1 LAGKKSEELDE
12 MIDEKAVNAKD
23 LSQVPFI
30 ERIKVMIYRLL
41 QKHAFIVILALASIP
56 NPLFDLAGFLCGH
69 FLIPFGV
76 FFGACFIG
84 KAIIKVSIQSFFVI
98 FCFSQHQVEIILNI
112 LKNFSPKLRD
122 LMLGAIEKQKKTL
135 FAEKVEDEARPL
147 IAMLWEYFVMAM
159 IAYFVYSI
167 INSLVQNYLNE
178 QGDQNSDNKNKKKKS
193 KSD

>member
-12 MIDEKAVNAKD
+12 MIDEKVVNAKD
-23 LSQVPFI
+23 LSSVPFI
-30 ERIKVMIYRLL
+30 ERIKVLIYRLL

-76 FFGACFIG
+76 FFGACFLG
-84 KAIIKVSIQSFFVI
+84 KAVVKVSIQSFFVI
-98 FCFSQHQVEIILNI
+98 FCFSQHQVEIILNL
-112 LKNFSPKLRD
+112 LKNFSPKLRE

-135 FAEKVEDEARPL
+135 FAEKVADEARPL

-178 QGDQNSDNKNKKKKS
+178 EGDKSENKNKKKS
-193 KSD
+193 KNE

>member
-1 LAGKKSEELDE
+1 MAGKKSEELDE
-12 MIDEKAVNAKD
+12 MIDEKVVNAKD
-23 LSQVPFI
+23 LSSVPFI
-30 ERIKVMIYRLL
+30 ERIKVLIYRLL

-76 FFGACFIG
+76 FFGACFLG
-84 KAIIKVSIQSFFVI
+84 KAVVKVSIQSFFVI
-98 FCFSQHQVEIILNI
+98 FCFSQHQVEIILNL
-112 LKNFSPKLRD
+112 LKNFSPKLRE

-135 FAEKVEDEARPL
+135 FAEKVADEARPL

-178 QGDQNSDNKNKKKKS
+178 EGDKSENKNKKKS
-193 KSD
+193 KNE